1 MLHILRNKKTAKKVW
16 IFLAI
21 IIIPAFTLWGFG
33 SSGRDKR
40 DSAPVGKIFGRTIS
54 ASDFNK
60 SLAATRTAAIMQFG
74 DNLPKV
80 EKYLNLESQAW
91 ERLVLLEEAK
101 RRRVNV
107 TDREVTEVIEKTP
120 YFQKDSSFDNKTY
133 VEVLRYAFRLQPRA
147 FEEQLRQ
154 NLILGKLYKQ
164 VTDGVQVDE
173 TKIRQEWLHKNKEL
187 SIEYIAAL
195 YEELAGK
202 IKPAEKDVAEYYEK
216 NKESF
221 REPDSINLEY
231 IAADSEE
238 QSDKIQELIE
248 KKLSLGEISLQLSLS
263 VLETGLFNRFTPPP
277 ELKLSR
283 ETLNTIIKL
292 NGDPAPVA
300 QAGQSYYAFALKEK
314 REGLVPELS
323 KVKDRI
329 RETLTVRESRKMA
342 QEEIEQCLQ
351 MLKNNEPL
359 KKAARACKLKYGETK
374 FFKSSDQVEGLGP
387 GRIFWEKA
395 DKLEQGKTSEAF
407 SDSKGSYIIKL
418 KESKPV
424 DEGLFKKEKSALGEQ
439 MLAQEKNKVF
449 SNFIE
454 ETKKKAQ

>member
-54 ASDFNK
+54 VSDFNK

-101 RRRVNV
+101 RRRVKV
-107 TDREVTEVIEKTP
+107 TDREVMEVIEKTP

-202 IKPAEKDVAEYYEK
+202 IKPAEKDVAEYYGK

-231 IAADSEE
+231 IAAGSEE
-238 QSDKIQELIE
+238 QSGKIQELIE
-248 KKLSLGEISLQLSLS
+248 KKLSLGEISQQLGLS
-263 VLETGLFNRFTPPP
+263 VLETGVFNRFAPPP
-277 ELKLSR
+277 E
-283 ETLNTIIKL
+283 IK
-292 NGDPAPVA
+292 
-300 QAGQSYYAFALKEK
+300 
-314 REGLVPELS
+314 
-323 KVKDRI
+323 
-329 RETLTVRESRKMA
+329 
-342 QEEIEQCLQ
+342 
-351 MLKNNEPL
+351 
-359 KKAARACKLKYGETK
+359 
-374 FFKSSDQVEGLGP
+374 
-387 GRIFWEKA
+387 
-395 DKLEQGKTSEAF
+395 
-407 SDSKGSYIIKL
+407 
-418 KESKPV
+418 
-424 DEGLFKKEKSALGEQ
+424 
-439 MLAQEKNKVF
+439 
-449 SNFIE
+449 
-454 ETKKKAQ
+454 